1 MSTPLKDTLAQKL
14 FSRTSLAEKAATWR
28 KEGQKLVFT
37 NGCFDL
43 LHPGHLNYLL
53 EAAQLGDKL
62 VIGLNSD
69 HSVQRLKGLN
79 RPINNET
86 IRASFL
92 ACLYFIDAICIFD
105 EDTPLELIKTL
116 TPDVLVKGG
125 DYTIATIVGAKEIL
139 ENGGQVKTLDFL
151 PGYSTTNLIKK
162 IREEKSDE

>member
-1 MSTPLKDTLAQKL
+1 
-14 FSRTSLAEKAATWR
+14 
-28 KEGQKLVFT
+28 
-37 NGCFDL
+37 
-43 LHPGHLNYLL
+43 
-53 EAAQLGDKL
+53 LGDKL

-79 RPINNET
+79 RPINHET

-105 EDTPLELIKTL
+105 EDTPLELIKIL
-116 TPDVLVKGG
+116 VPDVLVKGG
-125 DYTIATIVGAKEIL
+125 DYTIATIVGAKEVL

-162 IREEKSDE
+162 IRQEE